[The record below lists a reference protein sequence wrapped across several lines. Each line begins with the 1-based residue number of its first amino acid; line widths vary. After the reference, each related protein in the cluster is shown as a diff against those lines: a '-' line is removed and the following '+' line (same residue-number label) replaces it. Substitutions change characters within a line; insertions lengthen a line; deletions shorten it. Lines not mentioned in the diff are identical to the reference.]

1 MKATHKS
8 AVLRLPATTRALIRR
23 ESAALAL
30 SQREYILLISQM
42 AEAIRGSI
50 LPAGTQD
57 ATALRALID
66 NPFLLSVAAAMAGTL
81 WGSVKEQMENSTAT
95 DDATSKAPPA
105 PGQPVRPAPT
115 RSFYGQPPSGG
126 YPYGY
131 TSRPRSP
138 YAPHPNTPPTTG
150 NPQRHSYF

>member
-1 MKATHKS
+1 MKATHQS
-8 AVLRLPATTRALIRR
+8 AKLRLPATTRALIRR
-23 ESAALAL
+23 ESTALAL

-95 DDATSKAPPA
+95 DDAPSIAPPA
-105 PGQPVRPAPT
+105 SGQPVRPASPHYI
-115 RSFYGQPPSGG
+115 YGQAPSG

-131 TSRPRSP
+131 TNRPRSP
-138 YAPHPNTPPTTG
+138 YAPHPNTAPPTG
-150 NPQRHSYF
+150 SPQRQSYF